1 MLRQA
6 GALLYIASEDRA
18 RNENWLG
25 PAPLE
30 ELAAQIATAHG
41 PSGPNCEYVFR
52 LADALREV
60 SIQRSPFPESEER

>member
-1 MLRQA
+1 M
-6 GALLYIASEDRA
+6 LYIASDDRT

-25 PAPLE
+25 PASLE

-52 LADALREV
+52 LADAIREV
-60 SIQRSPFPESEER
+60 SGGLPLMD